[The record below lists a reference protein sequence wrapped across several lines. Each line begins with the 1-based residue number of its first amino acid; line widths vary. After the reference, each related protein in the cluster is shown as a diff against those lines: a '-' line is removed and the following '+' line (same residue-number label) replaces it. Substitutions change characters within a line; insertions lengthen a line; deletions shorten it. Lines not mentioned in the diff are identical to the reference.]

1 MGRLMLPQ
9 RQLGPGHCA
18 AKKCGVVGSC
28 FIRSAAQQSATVQA
42 AEKEALSIG
51 GGQLGPWGVL
61 DGFRL
66 NHELTSNL
74 SLTHTATS
82 AACNVH
88 LTFHKDRSIC
98 LKVNIPNNCIFI
110 DANGGNELPQFPT
123 YLTCL
128 VITHKPCHVWKYGW
142 HWCVLTCRS
151 QTRVDQVR
159 SRLRGCS

>member
-1 MGRLMLPQ
+1 M
-9 RQLGPGHCA
+9 A
-18 AKKCGVVGSC
+18 AKKFCVVGSF

-66 NHELTSNL
+66 NHKLTSTL

-98 LKVNIPNNCIFI
+98 LKVNIPINCIFI
-110 DANGGNELPQFPT
+110 DANGGNEPPQFPT
-123 YLTCL
+123 YLYMSSDHTQAM
-128 VITHKPCHVWKYGW
+128 PCVQIWMASVCAG
-142 HWCVLTCRS
+142 
-151 QTRVDQVR
+151 
-159 SRLRGCS
+159 LRREQIR